1 MVPFGVLLSS
11 AGREKMRA
19 RAVGRGGALY
29 FLILVWIF
37 VLSTSFSY
45 QCLNH
50 PNDTDF
56 FFFSFHRQ
64 AKGKRESVS
73 EVCEAIAPN

>member
-50 PNDTDF
+50 PNDTDL